1 MMQRIRVRKVKA
13 GIERAFCSRKFITA
27 QEVKSS
33 PEHEKYFNEKL
44 RIWTLNWMEH
54 RNKYDYFMVRRMEAF
69 STVLTESQ
77 RQRLDDLAQMLSKLS
92 ADERW
97 LVGEYIERDSLFD
110 KIVSHSSSSLL
121 DSPTNIE
128 HCIVCI
134 TRCTSPR

>member
-1 MMQRIRVRKVKA
+1 
-13 GIERAFCSRKFITA
+13 
-27 QEVKSS
+27 
-33 PEHEKYFNEKL
+33 
-44 RIWTLNWMEH
+44 
-54 RNKYDYFMVRRMEAF
+54 MVRRMEAF

-134 TRCTSPR
+134 TRCTIPR